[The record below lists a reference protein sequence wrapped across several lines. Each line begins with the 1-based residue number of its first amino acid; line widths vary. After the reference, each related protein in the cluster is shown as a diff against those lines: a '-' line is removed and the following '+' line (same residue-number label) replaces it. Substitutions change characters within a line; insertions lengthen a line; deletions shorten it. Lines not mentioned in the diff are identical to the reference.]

1 MIADRLRKDW
11 TQGSVVGNLWSL
23 AWPMI
28 ISQSITVIGPT
39 IDMIWVGKLG
49 SASVAG
55 VGVAGMAVMA
65 VNALQ
70 MGLFTGLRALV
81 ARFVG
86 AGDTGSANH
95 VAQQA
100 FVIGISLSLLLALIG
115 IFLAEEILVLFG
127 VQADVVAEGGVYMRI
142 LFAGS
147 ATMSFT
153 MISQSIMQASG
164 DTVNPMRITI
174 FFRILHIVLCP
185 FLIFG
190 WWIFPQL
197 GVSGAALT
205 NVITQSLGG
214 ILGFWLLFSGR
225 TRLKLTFSNFRLDKN
240 IIWRLLKIGIP
251 ASITGMQRN
260 LPYLVLVWFIS
271 PFGTYAVAA
280 HSVMQRIDNFMRTPA
295 GTLGSAAGILA
306 GQNLGAG
313 QPERAEKGGWSAVL
327 IYTSVAVVVAIVFLC
342 LPESIMRIFNAESGF
357 LEIASTFLKIQTI
370 GYVLFGLVVGL
381 SMCIDGIGA
390 TTMTMLATILT
401 MWLVQIPLAYVL
413 PNFTDLGVY
422 GIQWAIVS
430 ALILRA
436 LIYAIYFR
444 SGRWKRKKV

>member
-1 MIADRLRKDW
+1 MYEKTTLKTERLERDW
-11 TQGSVVGNLWSL
+11 TQGSVIGNLWSL
-23 AWPMI
+23 AWPMV

-65 VNALQ
+65 VNAVQ

-86 AGDTGSANH
+86 AGDTGNANH
-95 VAQQA
+95 VSQQA
-100 FVIGISLSLLLALIG
+100 FVIGISISILLALIG
-115 IFLAEEILVLFG
+115 IFLAEEILLLFG
-127 VQADVVAEGGVYMRI
+127 MKDDVIAEGAVYMRI

-153 MISQSIMQASG
+153 MIAQSIMQASG

-185 FLIFG
+185 FLVFG

-205 NVITQSLGG
+205 NVLTQSLGG

-225 TRLKLTFSNFRLDKN
+225 TRLRLTLRNFRLDRS
-240 IIWRLLKIGIP
+240 IIWRLLKVGIP

-271 PFGTYAVAA
+271 PYGTYAVAA
-280 HSVMQRIDNFMRTPA
+280 HSIMQRIDNFIRTPA

-313 QPERAEKGGWSAVL
+313 QPERAEKGGWLAVCL
-327 IYTSVAVVVAIVFLC
+327 FTGVIVIVAIVFLC
-342 LPESIMRIFNAESGF
+342 WPESVIRIFNTESGF
-357 LEIASTFLKIQTI
+357 VEIASSFLRIQTI

-381 SMCIDGIGA
+381 SMCIDGVGD
-390 TTMTMLATILT
+390 TMITMLATILT
-401 MWLVQIPLAYVL
+401 MWVVQIPLAYVL
-413 PNFTDLGVY
+413 PH
-422 GIQWAIVS
+422 
-430 ALILRA
+430 
-436 LIYAIYFR
+436 
-444 SGRWKRKKV
+444 